1 MLLSQSVHNLI
12 SPFVLLTKI
21 VYFTP
26 LHSTTITT
34 ITITTTILSLSNRHF
49 MRGDVIAFSDYERFN
64 GDRLK
69 LMIEA
74 KLKNETK
81 KYIVNDGDIIEFF
94 NHTKK

>member
-1 MLLSQSVHNLI
+1 
-12 SPFVLLTKI
+12 
-21 VYFTP
+21 
-26 LHSTTITT
+26 
-34 ITITTTILSLSNRHF
+34 

-94 NHTKK
+94 THTKK